1 MSLENFWERFLY
13 IPTTSVDN
21 MREWQKIVLLTA
33 KSTRTAQ
40 GLPMIERGL

>member
-1 MSLENFWERFLY
+1 MSFENFWERFLY

-21 MREWQKIVLLTA
+21 MEEWQKIVRLTA
-33 KSTRTAQ
+33 KSTRTAR